1 VNRFLGWSV
10 APEDASP
17 VQRRNFLNV
26 QIDGIGVGIVSAA
39 GPFLPVFLTRLG
51 ATNLQVGLLTAMP
64 SFTGLLFAI
73 LIGRFLQSQRQIV
86 PWFSSAR
93 LLVFSSYALTGLVT
107 LVVPREYAI
116 PAVLLIWAVATL
128 PQTIVNVSFSVV
140 MNAVAGPK
148 GRYELMSRRWTIL
161 GLTTAITVAI
171 VGQTLDRLQFPI
183 NYQIVFIGLSLGG
196 FISYYFSSHIELP
209 DAKPLLREAGRSLSQ
224 RVTDYINLIRSQPP
238 FIAFVSKRF
247 VHSFGVSLAA
257 PLFPIYLVRVVQAT
271 DAWIGII
278 GTTQTA
284 IMLIGYWLW
293 TRQSKTRGS
302 RFVLLATT
310 FGLSLYPALV
320 AATRQVELL
329 VLWAALV
336 GIFQAGLDLVFF
348 DELMRTVP
356 PDYSAT
362 FVSLAQSLQHLSAV
376 TAPLVGTFLADQ
388 IGISGALLV
397 SAGLRF
403 AGFLLFRQGNSRAGN

>member
-1 VNRFLGWSV
+1 MSRFLRWSV
-10 APEDASP
+10 APDDATP
-17 VQRRNFLNV
+17 VQRQNFLNV
-26 QIDGIGVGIVSAA
+26 QIDGIGVGVVSAA

-51 ATNLQVGLLTAMP
+51 ATNFQVGLLTAMP

-73 LIGRFLQSQRQIV
+73 LIGRFLQSRRQIV
-86 PWFSSAR
+86 PWFSGAR
-93 LLVFSSYALTGLVT
+93 FLVFSSYALTGLVT
-107 LVVPREYAI
+107 LVVPREYAV

-128 PQTIVNVSFSVV
+128 PQTVVNVSFSVV

-161 GLTTAITVAI
+161 GLTTSITVAI
-171 VGQTLDRLQFPI
+171 VGQVLDHLQFPL
-183 NYQIVFIGLSLGG
+183 NYQVVFIGLSLGG
-196 FISYYFSSHIELP
+196 FISYYFSSHIQLP
-209 DAKPLLREAGRSLSQ
+209 DARPLLREAGRSLSQ
-224 RVTDYINLIRSQPP
+224 RVMDYVNLIRSQPP
-238 FIAFVSKRF
+238 FVTFVSKRF

-257 PLFPIYLVRVVQAT
+257 PLFPIYLVRVVQAS

-293 TRQSKTRGS
+293 TRQSKKRGS

-310 FGLSLYPALV
+310 LGLSLYPALV
-320 AATRQVELL
+320 AVTRQVEVL

-356 PDYSAT
+356 PEYSAT

-397 SAGLRF
+397 SAALRF
-403 AGFLLFRQGNSRAGN
+403 AGFLLFRQGDHRAGI